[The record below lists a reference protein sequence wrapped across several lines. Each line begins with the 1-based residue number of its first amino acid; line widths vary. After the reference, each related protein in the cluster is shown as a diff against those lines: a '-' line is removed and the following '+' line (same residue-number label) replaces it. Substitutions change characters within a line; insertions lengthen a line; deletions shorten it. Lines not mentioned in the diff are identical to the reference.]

1 MQKNKS
7 KKKQHKSRKQ
17 KSKKAENIIFVY
29 DVVPAEKTLF
39 PKKLKRAQKLL
50 RNAKLLP

>member
-1 MQKNKS
+1 MQKNKQQKKGS
-7 KKKQHKSRKQ
+7 KR